1 VNQKYTEILSQ
12 PNRNGYYQKKNNMLA
27 IFTLF
32 VKMENICENFT
43 LFVKMEI
50 SLATKKSSMAFPQK

>member
-1 VNQKYTEILSQ
+1 MAIIK
-12 PNRNGYYQKKNNMLA
+12 KKNNMLA